1 LIRSTLFVKE
11 RNKFQPLLK
20 MKEGHLHPASGLF
33 RLALLKIKKAF
44 PNFGMA
50 RNQQRIK
57 EK

>member
-1 LIRSTLFVKE
+1 MLE
-11 RNKFQPLLK
+11 

-44 PNFGMA
+44 PNLRTA
-50 RNQQRIK
+50 KNQQRIK